1 MKGTKK
7 MTWLLS
13 EITRGGRGDTSNDGT
28 GDACKPQERCKQ
40 TAPLGQAELATHS
53 PRPLCRVPNCV
64 RCVSHQVHCAA
75 NVKCAREFI
84 VRTNARRLKICV
96 CVCAR
101 AGGTRRQNRHCCVA
115 HNQPVTHSL
124 AHGDGGVSG
133 GTGERTGSTWLAR
146 VVGFE
151 RGRVSGRHLTTPG
164 GGELTSRKT
173 WASQTK
179 AVACSPTGLGSWR
192 SPPPCALERH
202 PGRCMGCHEA
212 HHTYTLRDRARYPI
226 RVVLYTGRVAQTPR
240 GAGGWYIET
249 AGRDKGALKDLDGQE
264 KRAGEQD
271 LQPNLRKP
279 PCQGCF
285 HHISLQILPLTH
297 TDETPVED
305 SFPGWTAC
313 LSRG

>member
-1 MKGTKK
+1 

-146 VVGFE
+146 VVGFG

-192 SPPPCALERH
+192 SPPPARLSDTPAGAWVAMRH
-202 PGRCMGCHEA
+202 I
-212 HHTYTLRDRARYPI
+212 I
-226 RVVLYTGRVAQTPR
+226 R
-240 GAGGWYIET
+240 
-249 AGRDKGALKDLDGQE
+249 
-264 KRAGEQD
+264 
-271 LQPNLRKP
+271 
-279 PCQGCF
+279 
-285 HHISLQILPLTH
+285 TH
-297 TDETPVED
+297 
-305 SFPGWTAC
+305 
-313 LSRG
+313 

>member
-101 AGGTRRQNRHCCVA
+101 GGTRRQNRHCCVA

-164 GGELTSRKT
+164 GGS
-173 WASQTK
+173 SQAGK
-179 AVACSPTGLGSWR
+179 LGPARQRLWLAPPLGWGVGG
-192 SPPPCALERH
+192 PPPPARLSDTPAGAWVAMRH
-202 PGRCMGCHEA
+202 I
-212 HHTYTLRDRARYPI
+212 I
-226 RVVLYTGRVAQTPR
+226 R
-240 GAGGWYIET
+240 
-249 AGRDKGALKDLDGQE
+249 
-264 KRAGEQD
+264 
-271 LQPNLRKP
+271 
-279 PCQGCF
+279 
-285 HHISLQILPLTH
+285 TH
-297 TDETPVED
+297 
-305 SFPGWTAC
+305 
-313 LSRG
+313 